1 MPTILGISAFYHDS
15 AAALVRDGWLVA
27 AAQNERF
34 TRKKHDPEFPKEAI
48 KYCLQDA
55 GISED
60 QLDLIVF
67 YDKPLLKFDRLME
80 TYLGIAPRGFRSF
93 RMAMPLWVGGKI
105 DLRRVI
111 RSHLNKAA
119 RAEVL
124 FLEHH
129 QSHAASAFY
138 PSPFESAAILTID
151 GVGEWATATIGV
163 GEGNKI
169 RILKELHFP
178 HSLGLLYSAFTYYC
192 GFKVNS
198 GEYKLMGLAPYGKPV
213 YLEEI
218 KKHLV
223 KVYPDG
229 SLWLNLKYFNY
240 CGGLRMTNE
249 RFHAL
254 FGGPPRQPEDPLEQR
269 HADIAASI
277 QALTEEVILHM
288 AGHAYELTHQR
299 NLTMAGGVALN
310 CVANGVLLR
319 QGPFERIW
327 VQPAA
332 GDAGGA
338 LGAAL
343 FAWYQLLGA
352 EREPNPQDSQRG
364 SFLGPE
370 FSNEEIG
377 TLLDQ
382 LGLPF
387 ERFPEEDNLIGA
399 AVQLIA
405 SGKVI
410 GWFQGRMEFGP
421 RALGARSIL
430 ADPRVPDM
438 QLIVNQKIKHRE
450 GFRPF
455 APAVLKERVT
465 EYFDVPEDFESP
477 YMLFVAP
484 VHPRHRSGLSEEQR
498 KVMETAQDFRDRL
511 RVPRSSIPA
520 VTHVDYSAR
529 IQTVDPVRHG
539 RFYRLLKKF
548 EEVTG
553 CGVLLNTSFNVR
565 GEPIV
570 CTPADAIRCFL
581 VTNLDGL
588 VIGDYLVA
596 KDHLAYQLDS
606 QMVEEYLAAFEPD

>member
-1 MPTILGISAFYHDS
+1 
-15 AAALVRDGWLVA
+15 
-27 AAQNERF
+27 
-34 TRKKHDPEFPKEAI
+34 
-48 KYCLQDA
+48 
-55 GISED
+55 
-60 QLDLIVF
+60 
-67 YDKPLLKFDRLME
+67 
-80 TYLGIAPRGFRSF
+80 
-93 RMAMPLWVGGKI
+93 
-105 DLRRVI
+105 
-111 RSHLNKAA
+111 
-119 RAEVL
+119 
-124 FLEHH
+124 
-129 QSHAASAFY
+129 
-138 PSPFESAAILTID
+138 
-151 GVGEWATATIGV
+151 
-163 GEGNKI
+163 
-169 RILKELHFP
+169 
-178 HSLGLLYSAFTYYC
+178 
-192 GFKVNS
+192 
-198 GEYKLMGLAPYGKPV
+198 
-213 YLEEI
+213 
-218 KKHLV
+218 
-223 KVYPDG
+223 
-229 SLWLNLKYFNY
+229 
-240 CGGLRMTNE
+240 
-249 RFHAL
+249 
-254 FGGPPRQPEDPLEQR
+254 
-269 HADIAASI
+269 
-277 QALTEEVILHM
+277 
-288 AGHAYELTHQR
+288 
-299 NLTMAGGVALN
+299 
-310 CVANGVLLR
+310 
-319 QGPFERIW
+319 
-327 VQPAA
+327 
-332 GDAGGA
+332 
-338 LGAAL
+338 
-343 FAWYQLLGA
+343 LGA

-387 ERFPEEDNLIGA
+387 ERFPEEDDLIGA

-484 VHPRHRSGLSEEQR
+484 VHPRHRSELSEEQR